1 MKTYHIFMVRH
12 KLTSTILVISEFQIN
27 ATCLR
32 RPQIQF
38 EIVLGN
44 VAKPKYQL
52 SSEEHFLF
60 HDP

>member
-1 MKTYHIFMVRH
+1 MVTH
-12 KLTSTILVISEFQIN
+12 KLTSPILAICEFQIK
-27 ATCLR
+27 ATRLR

-38 EIVLGN
+38 ETVLGN